1 MHRIAA
7 VLLALAFSLPAAAQ
21 ERTVRIL
28 VGFPAGASL
37 DSMTRMVAEKMRVS
51 LGQPVVVENRPGAA
65 GQIAMTALKNS
76 PPDGLTLVMTP
87 LVTVVTAPHFQ
98 PLPYDPFGDFAPV
111 AHAADFLFAF
121 GMGPAT
127 PAKDLR
133 EYVALVK
140 QDAKYGNYASAG
152 SGSLPHFFSLLLADK
167 AGLKLNHIG
176 YKGTAQAMTDL
187 LGGQI
192 AAFMGTVADVGPQ
205 HKAGKVRAVATSG
218 AQRSRH
224 LPEVPTFRELGYDIQ
239 GAGWYAAYA
248 PAKTPKDVVERLS
261 KAIVEGIRAPEVRE
275 KLDNFGMEPTGYGPA
290 ELARIHKRD
299 YDQWGP
305 VIKASGF
312 KPGS

>member
-1 MHRIAA
+1 MRIAA
-7 VLLALAFSLPAAAQ
+7 VLFALAFALPAAAQ
-21 ERTVRIL
+21 DRTIKFL

-37 DSMTRMVAEKMRVS
+37 DTMTRVIADHMRSS
-51 LGQPVVVENRPGAA
+51 LKQPVVVENRPGAG
-65 GQIAMTALKNS
+65 GQIAMTALKGS
-76 PPDGLTLVMTP
+76 APDGLTLVMTP

-98 PLPYDPFGDFAPV
+98 ALPYDPFADFAPV
-111 AHAADFLFAF
+111 SHTANFHFAF
-121 GMGPAT
+121 AANAQAQVRT
-127 PAKDLR
+127 LA

-140 QDAKYGNYASAG
+140 RDPKAGNYSSAAP
-152 SGSLPHFFSLLLADK
+152 GSLPHFFSLMFADK
-167 AGLKLNHIG
+167 ASLPAMNHIG

-192 AAFMGTVADVGPQ
+192 TAFMGVVSDLVPQ
-205 HKAGKVRAVATSG
+205 HRAGKVFVLATSG
-218 AQRSRH
+218 AVRARD
-224 LPEVPTFRELGYDIQ
+224 LPDVPTFKELGYDIE

-248 PAKTPKDVVERLS
+248 PAGTPKETVDRLS
-261 KAIVEGIRAPEVRE
+261 AAIGEAIRAPEVRT
-275 KLDNFGMEPTGYGPA
+275 KLEAMGMEPTGTSAA